1 MVRELGNVIDVGVR
15 MSLDF
20 IEAFWWL
27 SEK

>member
-20 IEAFWWL
+20 IEAFWWF